1 MDENEKKP
9 TLTTL
14 KSQTSTLDLFF
25 FVDLYIRFDF
35 FGFLFLFFVGSL
47 LGPLVFSFFLALS
60 RLWTSAL
67 ELFFF
72 FVGFLRFR
80 LWIFGFFLFCRLHL
94 DFGLRLWNCF
104 FFVGFFR
111 FWLWIFGFFVF
122 FCFLFFFFVF
132 FFFFLFCLFF
142 LLLFFNFF
150 FFCRF
155 SSISALDLWIFS
167 FL

>member
-80 LWIFGFFLFCRLHL
+80 LWIFGFFLFCRLRL

-104 FFVGFFR
+104 FFFWFF
-111 FWLWIFGFFVF
+111 LVLAFGLLFFFFF
-122 FCFLFFFFVF
+122 FCFLFFCF
-132 FFFFLFCLFF
+132 FFFFFFSSCFFFGFCF
-142 LLLFFNFF
+142 FF
-150 FFCRF
+150 FFCSF